1 MSDFVLNE
9 VTPREQTIGLGAF
22 LVAVLIVAALVVAA
36 IKLSSSLPSADTQPP
51 LIQFDNPA
59 SLSGFTA

>member
-1 MSDFVLNE
+1 MSDFTLHGIS
-9 VTPREQTIGLGAF
+9 PRQQTIGLGAF

-36 IKLSSSLPSADTQPP
+36 VKLSSGIPAEAHPA
-51 LIQFDNPA
+51 LIDFDNPA